1 MKWLCLLVVGF
12 ISTPNNNK
20 HFWAT
25 FQGYIVQ
32 TIERIAEITHKNMF
46 EALDKKV
53 LAIYLF
59 NDDSVQCSVLRR
71 PLPWGHGAEFMRSS
85 QTEEK
90 KCN

>member
-1 MKWLCLLVVGF
+1 
-12 ISTPNNNK
+12 
-20 HFWAT
+20 
-25 FQGYIVQ
+25 
-32 TIERIAEITHKNMF
+32 MF